1 MNTLDLALGFL
12 IEMPPV
18 GFKLWVLLYVQSV
31 KDGGQW
37 SWSSVKHRH
46 SASHAPQ
53 SICAAFVCQSN
64 IALNPKIA
72 PAWLRARFLNH
83 VYINVFIYR
92 HIGRARRR
100 NLDGSPAGTRD
111 ALQAFWVRWAQSRG
125 SKNSQYSLSE
135 WFYSELHQ
143 KITSGYSDK
152 CENKRRVL
160 ALIHNLLLQEFKRFH
175 LRFTVIPRPW

>member
-125 SKNSQYSLSE
+125 SKNRVNIVSQ
-135 WFYSELHQ
+135 
-143 KITSGYSDK
+143 SGFILN
-152 CENKRRVL
+152 CIRR
-160 ALIHNLLLQEFKRFH
+160 
-175 LRFTVIPRPW
+175 